1 MVNSPSLL
9 SDNWFV
15 FTGSGGI
22 AIFAIS
28 ISAIAIIGGDEPS
41 YLIWLMYVGL
51 VLFFASSAIWGLYR
65 LLRRFGKIEP
75 TQRDLQQVQS
85 DLDRIQEQL
94 DSIDNLEKR
103 VSELERELKEKDLN
117 EAGDVY
123 IGEESEVTIQR
134 WPN

>member
-1 MVNSPSLL
+1 MANSPSLL

-22 AIFAIS
+22 AIFVVS
-28 ISAIAIIGGDEPS
+28 ISAVALINGDEPS

-51 VLFFASSAIWGLYR
+51 ALFFASIIIWGLYR

-75 TQRDLQQVQS
+75 TPRDLQQVQS
-85 DLDRIQEQL
+85 DLEGLQEQL
-94 DSIDNLEKR
+94 DSVDNLDER

-123 IGEESEVTIQR
+123 IVEESEIKIQR
-134 WPN
+134 